1 MPHGTHSEV
10 LSALSCLPFKS
21 YKCKLS
27 GVSDLRD
34 KRNAHMQNGDYKNN
48 NSNTANSE
56 KMSGDMGA
64 SRKYINLVSLQRHAE
79 FNHVDLDK
87 EKYVV
92 IL

>member
-1 MPHGTHSEV
+1 
-10 LSALSCLPFKS
+10 
-21 YKCKLS
+21 
-27 GVSDLRD
+27 
-34 KRNAHMQNGDYKNN
+34 MQNGDYKNN
-48 NSNTANSE
+48 NSNAANSE